1 MEKKTKRKFM
11 ENQTEDTLIVRDFLA
26 RQRTKLANDRT
37 LLAYIRTSL
46 YFIVSGTALIKVND
60 LQNVKGLGY
69 FSFMISVI
77 LLIVGFINFFNL
89 KRKLSKG
96 KYEKM

>member
-1 MEKKTKRKFM
+1 M
-11 ENQTEDTLIVRDFLA
+11 ENQTNEALIVRDFLA

-46 YFIVSGTALIKVND
+46 YFIVSGTALIKVED
-60 LQNVKGLGY
+60 LENVKGLGY
-69 FSFMISVI
+69 FSFLIS
-77 LLIVGFINFFNL
+77 LLLLVLGFINFFRL
-89 KRKLSKG
+89 KRKLQKG

>member
-1 MEKKTKRKFM
+1 M
-11 ENQTEDTLIVRDFLA
+11 ENQTEDSLIVRDFLA

-60 LQNVKGLGY
+60 LENVKELGY
-69 FSFMISVI
+69 LSFLISVL
-77 LLIVGFINFFNL
+77 LLILGFINFFRL
-89 KRKLSKG
+89 KKKLKKG
-96 KYEKM
+96 NYDKM

>member
-1 MEKKTKRKFM
+1 M
-11 ENQTEDTLIVRDFLA
+11 ENQTEDSLIVRDFLA

-60 LQNVKGLGY
+60 LENVKELGY
-69 FSFMISVI
+69 FSFLISVL
-77 LLIVGFINFFNL
+77 LLILGFINFFRL
-89 KRKLSKG
+89 KKKLRKG
-96 KYEKM
+96 NYDKM

>member
-1 MEKKTKRKFM
+1 M
-11 ENQTEDTLIVRDFLA
+11 ENQTEETLIVRDFLA

-60 LQNVKGLGY
+60 LANVKSLGY
-69 FSFMISVI
+69 FSFLISVI
-77 LLIVGFINFFNL
+77 LLITGFINYFRLRN
-89 KRKLSKG
+89 KLSKG
-96 KYEKM
+96 KYQKM

>member
-1 MEKKTKRKFM
+1 M
-11 ENQTEDTLIVRDFLA
+11 ENQTEELLIVRDFLA

-46 YFIVSGTALIKVND
+46 YFIVSGTALIKVED
-60 LQNVKGLGY
+60 LENVKELGY
-69 FSFMISVI
+69 FSFLISVA
-77 LLIVGFINFFNL
+77 LLVLGFINFFRL
-89 KRKLSKG
+89 KRKLKKG

>member
-1 MEKKTKRKFM
+1 M
-11 ENQTEDTLIVRDFLA
+11 ENQTEETLIVRDFLA

-60 LQNVKGLGY
+60 LENVKELGY
-69 FSFMISVI
+69 FSFLISVI
-77 LLIVGFINFFNL
+77 LLIVGFFNFFKL
-89 KRKLSKG
+89 KRKLAKG

>member
-1 MEKKTKRKFM
+1 M
-11 ENQTEDTLIVRDFLA
+11 ENQTEETLIVRDFLA

-46 YFIVSGTALIKVND
+46 YFIVSGTALMKVND
-60 LQNVKGLGY
+60 LENVKSLGY

-77 LLIVGFINFFNL
+77 LLIIGFINFFKL

-96 KYEKM
+96 RYEKM

>member
-1 MEKKTKRKFM
+1 M
-11 ENQTEDTLIVRDFLA
+11 ENQTEETLIVRDFLA

-46 YFIVSGTALIKVND
+46 YFIVSGTALMKVND
-60 LQNVKGLGY
+60 LENVKSLGY

-77 LLIVGFINFFNL
+77 LLIIGFINFLNL
-89 KRKLSKG
+89 KENYLKGDTRKC
-96 KYEKM
+96 EKKDA

>member
-1 MEKKTKRKFM
+1 M
-11 ENQTEDTLIVRDFLA
+11 ENQTEETLIVRDFLA

-46 YFIVSGTALIKVND
+46 YFVVSGTALIKVND
-60 LQNVKGLGY
+60 LENVKELGY
-69 FSFMISVI
+69 FSFLISVI
-77 LLIVGFINFFNL
+77 LLIVGFFNFFKL

>member
-1 MEKKTKRKFM
+1 M
-11 ENQTEDTLIVRDFLA
+11 ENQTEDSLIVRDFLA

-60 LQNVKGLGY
+60 LENVKELGY
-69 FSFMISVI
+69 FSFLISVL
-77 LLIVGFINFFNL
+77 LLILGFINFFRL
-89 KRKLSKG
+89 KKKLKKG
-96 KYEKM
+96 NYDKM

>member
-1 MEKKTKRKFM
+1 MEKI
-11 ENQTEDTLIVRDFLA
+11 TEETLIVRDFLA

-37 LLAYIRTSL
+37 LLSYIRTSL

-60 LQNVKGLGY
+60 LENVKELGY
-69 FSFMISVI
+69 FSFLISLV
-77 LLIVGFINFFNL
+77 LLILGFINFFRL
-89 KRKLSKG
+89 KRKLNKG

>member
-1 MEKKTKRKFM
+1 M
-11 ENQTEDTLIVRDFLA
+11 ENQTEEALIVRDFLA

-46 YFIVSGTALIKVND
+46 YFIVSGTALIKVED
-60 LQNVKGLGY
+60 LENVKGLGY
-69 FSFMISVI
+69 FSFLISLL
-77 LLIVGFINFFNL
+77 LLIMGFINFFRL
-89 KRKLSKG
+89 RRKLRKG

>member
-1 MEKKTKRKFM
+1 MK
-11 ENQTEDTLIVRDFLA
+11 NQTEETLIVRDFLA

-60 LQNVKGLGY
+60 LENVKGLGY

-77 LLIVGFINFFNL
+77 LLIIGFINFFKL

>member
-1 MEKKTKRKFM
+1 M
-11 ENQTEDTLIVRDFLA
+11 ENKTEETLIVRDFLA

-37 LLAYIRTSL
+37 LLSYIRTSL

-60 LQNVKGLGY
+60 LENVKELGY
-69 FSFMISVI
+69 FSFLISLG
-77 LLIVGFINFFNL
+77 LLILGFINFFRL
-89 KRKLSKG
+89 KRKLNKG

>member
-1 MEKKTKRKFM
+1 M
-11 ENQTEDTLIVRDFLA
+11 ENQTEETLIVRDFLA

-46 YFIVSGTALIKVND
+46 YFVVSGTALIKVND
-60 LQNVKGLGY
+60 LENVKELGY
-69 FSFMISVI
+69 FSFLISVV
-77 LLIVGFINFFNL
+77 LLIVGFFNFFKL